1 MRDKDYYEQDAF
13 WELPA
18 FGIAAFSVPEAAA
31 FVAGILC
38 LEGNLEKHLPD
49 EEEQYCLDNPILPSL
64 LKNEIEEFQKAII
77 SGIENGTLKTLY
89 TSRNIH
95 DRIQGKQTYID
106 IEVLHNWFSARGI
119 DISGDVFAEYTD
131 KVCEIYDAAID
142 AIVTKEDKIRRGIKD
157 DGASPYKQK
166 IYLLERKI
174 SELQKELSKKNIEEK
189 PLATRER
196 ETVLKII
203 IGMAVKGY
211 AYEPK
216 KTKNSTANEIASD
229 LTLLNIPVSGVWNP
243 AASAARIMVCGV
255 YLYPKV
261 KKVDTLKE
269 LLDKS
274 DVLVTN
280 SRAQKPY
287 ISSKDLRDDAYL
299 IVNISL
305 MDFFLDVLT
314 ESDHLIVDDWHQNT
328 LAKKVFREGVDSGVI
343 TRDKVEE
350 FGEVLFGLTQHKG
363 RIFINPL
370 GMGMEDVYV
379 ASQINRLLPDMA
391 S

>member
-1 MRDKDYYEQDAF
+1 M
-13 WELPA
+13 
-18 FGIAAFSVPEAAA
+18 
-31 FVAGILC
+31 
-38 LEGNLEKHLPD
+38 
-49 EEEQYCLDNPILPSL
+49 DNPILPSL

-255 YLYPKV
+255 YL
-261 KKVDTLKE
+261 
-269 LLDKS
+269 
-274 DVLVTN
+274 
-280 SRAQKPY
+280 
-287 ISSKDLRDDAYL
+287 
-299 IVNISL
+299 
-305 MDFFLDVLT
+305 
-314 ESDHLIVDDWHQNT
+314 
-328 LAKKVFREGVDSGVI
+328 
-343 TRDKVEE
+343 
-350 FGEVLFGLTQHKG
+350 
-363 RIFINPL
+363 
-370 GMGMEDVYV
+370 
-379 ASQINRLLPDMA
+379 
-391 S
+391 